1 MSLFIQKHRHRERKK
16 RWKSRQTQCYK
27 SNDGDEKTRTKKR
40 GRLECWKRFQEDSCL
55 QFVLFVFVSMSLSDI
70 SICGATEHS
79 WTNTFFQHP
88 WAGCLTD
95 EHFLCNGHPQSNLA
109 QALAPEEWRFQQDLE
124 NLIRIRSLE
133 LRRAGHVTV
142 TYCP

>member
-16 RWKSRQTQCYK
+16 
-27 SNDGDEKTRTKKR
+27 DGRADRHNATRAMTEMKKTRTKKR
-40 GRLECWKRFQEDSCL
+40 GRLECWKHFQEDSCL
-55 QFVLFVFVSMSLSDI
+55 QFVLFVSMSLSDI
-70 SICGATEHS
+70 SICGATEHP

-88 WAGCLTD
+88 WAGCLTE

-109 QALAPEEWRFQQDLE
+109 QALAPEEWRFQPDLE

-142 TYCP
+142 TCCP